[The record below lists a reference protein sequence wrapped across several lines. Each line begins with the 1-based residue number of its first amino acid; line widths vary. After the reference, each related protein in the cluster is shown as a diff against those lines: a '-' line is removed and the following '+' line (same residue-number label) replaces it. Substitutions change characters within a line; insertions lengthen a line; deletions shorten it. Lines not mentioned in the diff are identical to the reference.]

1 MNRDRETLFIP
12 DTREGMTI
20 PWTTALQVA
29 RKLLPVVIEK
39 APELIKTFER
49 FRGAPPVTEPSSA
62 DPTLS
67 TLQLQIEA
75 HQRTIELQADTIVEL
90 RRTVSTLQRALTL
103 ARTLLAATILLGV
116 ATIAYLL
123 LRP

>member
-1 MNRDRETLFIP
+1 
-12 DTREGMTI
+12 MTI

-39 APELIKTFER
+39 APDLLKTFER
-49 FRGAPPVTEPSSA
+49 FRAGPPAAESSSA

-67 TLQLQIEA
+67 ALQEQIEA
-75 HQRTIELQADTIVEL
+75 HQRTITLQADTIVDL
-90 RRTVSTLQRALTL
+90 RRTVSRTQGALTL
-103 ARTLLAATILLGV
+103 ARTLLAATIFL
-116 ATIAYLL
+116 ASAIIAYLL

>member
-1 MNRDRETLFIP
+1 MNRVRFPFIR
-12 DTREGMTI
+12 TRVTGMTI

-39 APELIKTFER
+39 APELLRTFER
-49 FRGAPPVTEPSSA
+49 FRGVPPVAEASSD

-67 TLQLQIEA
+67 ALQQQIDA

-90 RRTVSTLQRALTL
+90 RRTVSSIQRALSL

-116 ATIAYLL
+116 AIIAYLL